1 METKNKVKTEGTKLN
16 PVPFILGALGL
27 LSGALG
33 ATAIGIAVNNS
44 NTTTTIIKPAEPTT
58 PDLEN
63 PEIIEKIEA
72 NLSDIEKFISTVP
85 GNLITYQDKQMYVS
99 GSWGSYSNTNKQL
112 FVEDWFLKMF
122 TKDTINSGFVKSE
135 ITDFNYIT
143 KSLGGTVNTY
153 RNVSVYFSFKGR
165 IDKEEKFKSYITKL
179 NIMY

>member
-1 METKNKVKTEGTKLN
+1 METKNKNKTEGTKLS

-63 PEIIEKIEA
+63 PEIIEKVEA
-72 NLSDIEKFISTVP
+72 NLSDIEKFIAP
-85 GNLITYQDKQMYVS
+85 GNLITYKDKQMYVS
-99 GSWGSYSNTNKQL
+99 GNWGAWGTNTNKQW
-112 FVEDWFLKMF
+112 FVEDWFLKTF

-135 ITDFNYIT
+135 ITDYNFIT
-143 KSLGGTVNTY
+143 KSLGGTVSSY

-179 NIMY
+179 NINY